1 MEEMV
6 LGDVSDFFANWAE
19 NKPNFIRMK
28 SFLEGA
34 IAIEKD
40 EKTKQEMSKTLDDIE
55 MYEGVAIVALQLF
68 KKQKELEKKIRE
80 LKHETEKN
88 HNNNLAK
95 IVELEK
101 RFDDLDAGK

>member
-1 MEEMV
+1 MV
-6 LGDVSDFFANWAE
+6 LGDVSDFFANWDE

-68 KKQKELEKKIRE
+68 KKQKDLEKQIRE
-80 LKHETEKN
+80 LKNKAEKN
-88 HNNNLAK
+88 HYSNLEK
-95 IVELEK
+95 IGILEK
-101 RFDDLDAGK
+101 RFDDLDALK